1 MIEIYIS
8 IRVSLPT
15 LPAVRPLFI
24 YLFYPPCFHGNPSH
38 SGEPLSM
45 WYLSHKPRNYTLL
58 DGRCKHQGSPKLKR
72 AIWPRKTTTTTAT
85 TTRSWESLWIS
96 YMLGHCMWLCVIVSW
111 LIFLLS
117 FTQETSE
124 MPCPLKEDLKIIR
137 LHTLWTFAHLFFSQ
151 LNAALW
157 SCHADLSVLPQITS
171 WPGSLLATP
180 LVPVGAADTGSPAE
194 QLQIAAS
201 GQTRDHLGRGLGGW
215 RSVPSAPQRWG
226 DRGLRRDQ
234 WGKRHPETGSHAP
247 GARWD
252 QLQRSHPSWDS
263 ARSSHLGHLLEGHL
277 RSGAV
282 SGFREGLTD

>member
-8 IRVSLPT
+8 IRVLLPT

-45 WYLSHKPRNYTLL
+45 WYLSHKPGNYTVI
-58 DGRCKHQGSPKLKR
+58 DGWRKHQETPQLKR
-72 AIWPRKTTTTTAT
+72 AFCSRKKKKKFVNELHTEALHAT
-85 TTRSWESLWIS
+85 
-96 YMLGHCMWLCVIVSW
+96 CVIVSW
-111 LIFLLS
+111 LIFSLS
-117 FTQETSE
+117 FTQKTLE
-124 MPCPLKEDLKIIR
+124 MPCPLKEDLKIIC
-137 LHTLWTFAHLFFSQ
+137 LHNLWTFAHLFFSQ

-157 SCHADLSVLPQITS
+157 SCHAELSVPPQITG
-171 WPGSLLATP
+171 WPRSLLATP
-180 LVPVGAADTGSPAE
+180 LIPVGAAHTGCPAK
-194 QLQIAAS
+194 QLQIAAR
-201 GQTRDHLGRGLGGW
+201 GQTRDCLGRGLGGR

-226 DRGLRRDQ
+226 DGGLRRDQ
-234 WGKRHPETGSHAP
+234 WGKRDPEAGSHAP

-282 SGFREGLTD
+282 SGFRAGLAH